1 MQKTLVKCAIA
12 GGVIAF
18 LWAIFSWTVIG
29 WPSHAFKSFCD
40 EKKVAHVIQENT
52 LQSGVYLLPNP
63 YARGSDLY
71 TDKQV
76 SQRNNIF
83 KNGPVM
89 FATVQKNG
97 VTGMT
102 GSLIGALISQIVAAY
117 LITWALLKTKGL
129 SYFQRVVFIAILGG
143 VIVSILG
150 IFPAYL
156 WKGFPLTYVLF
167 CMIDTTIAWLLAGFA
182 MAKLVSKGNR

>member
-1 MQKTLVKCAIA
+1 MQKSLVKSAII
-12 GGVIAF
+12 GGIIAF
-18 LWAIFSWTVIG
+18 VWAIFSWTAIG
-29 WPSHAFKSFCD
+29 WPSHTFKSFCD
-40 EKKVAHVIQENT
+40 ENKVAQVIQENT

-63 YARGSDLY
+63 YAPG

-76 SQRNNIF
+76 SQRNTMF

-89 FATVQKNG
+89 FATVQKKG
-97 VTGMT
+97 LTGMT
-102 GSLIGALISQIVAAY
+102 GSLVLALISQIVAAY

-129 SYFQRVVFIAILGG
+129 SYFRRVVFVAILGG